1 MQQAR
6 LDLNDFLQYIERHAT
21 DLPISAQLALDWACS
36 VRYATGGQGGRLSRV
51 RGFLYYLRASEPA
64 TEVPEFA
71 LIATPRRSNPY
82 IYSAEHSANSFML
95 LRNWNPRIHCGPH
108 TYATLIGLM
117 ASCGLRMGKA
127 LRLTDTDVRLADSQS
142 AV

>member
-1 MQQAR
+1 VLGSICNWRTRLAFEPGTRFSVLPTCLGTGDGSPGVR
-6 LDLNDFLQYIERHAT
+6 LDSDTPPFEPLHLLGRAFCQLIHA
-21 DLPISAQLALDWACS
+21 AQELEPS
-36 VRYATGGQGGRLSRV
+36 HS
-51 RGFLYYLRASEPA
+51 LR
-64 TEVPEFA
+64 
-71 LIATPRRSNPY
+71 
-82 IYSAEHSANSFML
+82 
-95 LRNWNPRIHCGPH
+95 PH